1 MKPPP
6 LVYCSLFFL
15 TLSFSATASEADVSS
30 LKPSDIREFDEQPAQ
45 VQRLLQYALDLT
57 GQNLGYQYGSNNPSN
72 GGMDCSGTVQHIL
85 TKNGFS
91 SPRQANTIYLWA
103 EKHGTLNR
111 VKSASSVSDPQLRN
125 LQPGDL
131 LFWEGTYNVGKRNPP
146 TSHVMLFLGHK
157 KSDGK
162 PVMVGASSGRYY
174 AGKARHGV
182 SVFDFKMPRK
192 GSTSQF
198 VGFGAVPGIETG
210 RRNFS
215 ASLKAKVIQAIKP
228 GSESE

>member
-1 MKPPP
+1 MNQP
-6 LVYCSLFFL
+6 LCVLRL
-15 TLSFSATASEADVSS
+15 LLLLILPTSAFASKVAVSS
-30 LKPSDIREFDEQPAQ
+30 LKPSDIQEFDRQPAL
-45 VQRLLQYALDLT
+45 VQSVLRYALSLT
-57 GQNLGYQYGSNNPSN
+57 SQNLGYQYGSNSPSN

-85 TKNGFS
+85 TKSGFA

-103 EKHGTLNR
+103 DKHGTLNR
-111 VKSASSVSDPQLRN
+111 VKGASSVNDPQLRK

-157 KSDGK
+157 KADGK

-192 GSTSQF
+192 GSTSKF
-198 VGFGAVPGIETG
+198 VGYGAIPGIAPK
-210 RRNFS
+210 RKFRQS
-215 ASLKAKVIQAIKP
+215 D
-228 GSESE
+228 

>member
-1 MKPPP
+1 M
-6 LVYCSLFFL
+6 
-15 TLSFSATASEADVSS
+15 AAASKAEVSS
-30 LKPSDIREFDEQPAQ
+30 LKPSDIREFDQQPAQ
-45 VQRLLQYALDLT
+45 VQRVLKYALDLT
-57 GQNLGYQYGSNNPSN
+57 GKKLGYQYGSNNPSN

-103 EKHGTLNR
+103 EKHGTLKR
-111 VKSASSVSDPQLRN
+111 VKNASSVLDPQLKK

-131 LFWEGTYNVGKRNPP
+131 LFWEGTYNVGKRTPP

-174 AGKARHGV
+174 AGRARHGV

-192 GSTSQF
+192 GSTSKF
-198 VGFGAVPGIETG
+198 VGYGAVPGIETG
-210 RRNFS
+210 RRDS
-215 ASLKAKVIQAIKP
+215 SDSLKARVIRAIKP
-228 GSESE
+228 GSDSG